1 MLGHGMAVDV
11 VDHGAQ
17 QGVAGQHEQG
27 GNAGLGS
34 RLAPAQAPTAA
45 EPHSVAAVFS
55 P

>member
-27 GNAGLGS
+27 GKAGLGQQA
-34 RLAPAQAPTAA
+34 RARAGAHGGRAP
-45 EPHSVAAVFS
+45 
-55 P
+55 